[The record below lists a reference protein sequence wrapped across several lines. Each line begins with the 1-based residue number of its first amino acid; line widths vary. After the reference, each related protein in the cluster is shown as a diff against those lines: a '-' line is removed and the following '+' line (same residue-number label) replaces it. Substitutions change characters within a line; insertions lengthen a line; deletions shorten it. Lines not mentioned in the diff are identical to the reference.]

1 MMNDENG
8 GKKMVPLIQAI
19 IQAYN
24 TTLSFADKV
33 MDKIDD
39 EKFAKAVIE
48 LYGQEPTYNELDAQI
63 EIIKNATDL
72 PSEKKLELLRAVTV
86 QRDTIRDKEM
96 ERKRKS
102 AEIISDAAE
111 KKGNLAGKIAIG
123 VLSGGVSLLP
133 DAINAVKEFK
143 DKKPEDTTDIL
154 DTEDDNK

>member
-1 MMNDENG
+1 MNNEDG

-39 EKFAKAVIE
+39 EKYAKAVIE
-48 LYGQEPTYNELDAQI
+48 LYGQEPTYSELDAQI
-63 EIIKNATDL
+63 EIIKNATDI
-72 PSEKKLELLRAVTV
+72 PTEKKLDLLRAVTV

-96 ERKRKS
+96 ERKKKS

-133 DAINAVKEFK
+133 DAVNAVKGLK
-143 DKKPEDTTDIL
+143 DKKPEDTIEIL
-154 DTEDDNK
+154 DSGDENE